1 MDDYL
6 IHWGIPGQRKGERR
20 FQYKDGS
27 LTPEGR
33 IRYGVGPSRE
43 SDGAKE
49 AKATSSG
56 SNTSNENSSQKSQKS
71 AVSVEFKKPESSST
85 ASNSPTEPHKETAE
99 EHRAKVQRAIK
110 SGNKDEVKK
119 YALDMTSDEL
129 RKAMDKVDLMQKLN
143 ASEPPKTAFDR
154 IDNVANTL
162 NRISNYY
169 TTATNTWNNFARAYN
184 SLNKDGNDL
193 KLIGQDNSGIKTA
206 EQKLRA
212 ARNRQVIQSG
222 NAALIQKYANEMSG
236 TELSKATKRLRD
248 LDAIAKKNYSKVGND

>member
-1 MDDYL
+1 MREIYTDDDVGDYL
-6 IHWGIPGQRKGERR
+6 IHWGIKGQKWGVRR
-20 FQYKDGS
+20 YQNTQGA

-33 IRYGVGPSRE
+33 IRYGVDKKRE
-43 SDGAKE
+43 VNVNKI
-49 AKATSSG
+49 TSI
-56 SNTSNENSSQKSQKS
+56 KS
-71 AVSVEFKKPESSST
+71 AKNAVVNVDFKKETPSVTTSESNPPS
-85 ASNSPTEPHKETAE
+85 EPHKETAE

-162 NRISNYY
+162 NKLSNYY

-236 TELSKATKRLRD
+236 TELSEATKRLKN

>member
-1 MDDYL
+1 MSDYL
-6 IHWGIPGQRKGERR
+6 IHSGIPGMKHGIRR
-20 FQYKDGS
+20 YQYKDGS

-43 SDGAKE
+43 SNGTDN
-49 AKATSSG
+49 ATSSG
-56 SNTSNENSSQKSQKS
+56 AKTSNANSSQKS
-71 AVSVEFKKPESSST
+71 AVSVEFKKTESSST
-85 ASNSPTEPHKETAE
+85 ASNPPSEPHKETAE

-162 NRISNYY
+162 NKLSNYY

-236 TELSKATKRLRD
+236 TELSEATKRLKN

>member
-1 MDDYL
+1 MSDYL
-6 IHWGIPGQRKGERR
+6 IHSGIPGMKHGIRR
-20 FQYKDGS
+20 YQYKDGS

-43 SDGAKE
+43 SNGTDN
-49 AKATSSG
+49 ATSSG
-56 SNTSNENSSQKSQKS
+56 AKTSNANSSQKSV
-71 AVSVEFKKPESSST
+71 ASVEFKKPETSS
-85 ASNSPTEPHKETAE
+85 TEPHKETAE

-162 NRISNYY
+162 NKLSNYY

-236 TELSKATKRLRD
+236 TELSEATKRLRD
-248 LDAIAKKNYSKVGND
+248 LDAIAKKNYSKVGNE

>member
-1 MDDYL
+1 MGDYV
-6 IHWGIPGQRKGERR
+6 IHSGIPGMKHGLRR

-33 IRYGVGPSRE
+33 IRYGVGEKRE
-43 SDGAKE
+43 SSDAKKT
-49 AKATSSG
+49 KALPTVDNAS
-56 SNTSNENSSQKSQKS
+56 SQKS
-71 AVSVEFKKPESSST
+71 AVSVEFKKPES
-85 ASNSPTEPHKETAE
+85 SPTEPHKETAE

-110 SGNKDEVKK
+110 SGNRDEVKK

-222 NAALIQKYANEMSG
+222 NAALIQKYANEMTG
-236 TELSKATKRLRD
+236 TELSEATKRLRD

>member
-1 MDDYL
+1 MSDYL
-6 IHWGIPGQRKGERR
+6 IHSGIPGQKWHVRR
-20 FQYKDGS
+20 FQNKDGS

-33 IRYGVGPSRE
+33 IRYGVGEKRDS
-43 SDGAKE
+43 SDVKKTNAP
-49 AKATSSG
+49 TSG
-56 SNTSNENSSQKSQKS
+56 SNASPSKQS
-71 AVSVEFKKPESSST
+71 AASVEFKKPETPST
-85 ASNSPTEPHKETAE
+85 TFNSQTEPHKETAE

-162 NRISNYY
+162 NKLSNYY

-222 NAALIQKYANEMSG
+222 NAALIQKYANEMSD
-236 TELSKATKRLRD
+236 TELSEATKRLRD

>member
-1 MDDYL
+1 MSDYL
-6 IHWGIPGQRKGERR
+6 IHSGIPGMKHGLRR

-33 IRYGVGPSRE
+33 IRYGVGEKRE
-43 SDGAKE
+43 SSDAKKT
-49 AKATSSG
+49 KALPTGDNAS
-56 SNTSNENSSQKSQKS
+56 SQKS
-71 AVSVEFKKPESSST
+71 AVSVEFKKPESS
-85 ASNSPTEPHKETAE
+85 PTESNKETAE

-162 NRISNYY
+162 NKLSNYY

-236 TELSKATKRLRD
+236 TELSEATKRLRD

>member
-1 MDDYL
+1 MKTSL
-6 IHWGIPGQRKGERR
+6 EHSGIPGQKWHVRR
-20 FQYKDGS
+20 FQNKDGS

-33 IRYGVGPSRE
+33 IRYGVGEKRDS
-43 SDGAKE
+43 SDVKKTNAPI
-49 AKATSSG
+49 SG
-56 SNTSNENSSQKSQKS
+56 SNASPSKQS
-71 AVSVEFKKPESSST
+71 AVSVEFKKPESSS
-85 ASNSPTEPHKETAE
+85 TEPHKETAE

-110 SGNKDEVKK
+110 SGNRDEVKK
-119 YALDMTSDEL
+119 YAIDMTSNEL
-129 RKAMDKVDLMQKLN
+129 RDAMAKVDLMQQLN
-143 ASEPPKTAFDR
+143 KSAPKKTVLDR
-154 IDNVANTL
+154 IDTTMNTL

-169 TTATNTWNNFARAYN
+169 TTATTTWNNFARLYN

-236 TELSKATKRLRD
+236 TELSEATKRLRD

>member
-1 MDDYL
+1 MSDYL
-6 IHWGIPGQRKGERR
+6 IHYGILGQKKGNRR
-20 FQYKDGS
+20 FQYEDGT

-33 IRYGVGPSRE
+33 IRYGVGEKRDS
-43 SDGAKE
+43 SDVKKTNAP
-49 AKATSSG
+49 TSG
-56 SNTSNENSSQKSQKS
+56 SNASPSQKS

-85 ASNSPTEPHKETAE
+85 ASNSSTEPHKETAE

-162 NRISNYY
+162 NKLSNYY
-169 TTATNTWNNFARAYN
+169 TTATTTWNNFARLYN

-206 EQKLRA
+206 EQKLKT

-222 NAALIQKYANEMSG
+222 NVALIQKYANEMSG
-236 TELSKATKRLRD
+236 TELSEATKRLRD
-248 LDAIAKKNYSKVGND
+248 LDAIAKKNYSKVGSD

>member
-1 MDDYL
+1 MSDYL
-6 IHWGIPGQRKGERR
+6 IHSGIHGQKWHVRR
-20 FQYKDGS
+20 FQNKDGS

-33 IRYGVGPSRE
+33 IRYGVGEKRDS
-43 SDGAKE
+43 SDVKKTNAP
-49 AKATSSG
+49 TSG
-56 SNTSNENSSQKSQKS
+56 SNASPSKQS
-71 AVSVEFKKPESSST
+71 AASVEFKKPESSS
-85 ASNSPTEPHKETAE
+85 TEPHKETAE

-110 SGNKDEVKK
+110 SGNRDEVKK

-162 NRISNYY
+162 NKLSNYY

-236 TELSKATKRLRD
+236 TELSEATKRLQN

>member
-1 MDDYL
+1 MSDYL
-6 IHWGIPGQRKGERR
+6 IHWGIPGQKKGNRR

-33 IRYGVGPSRE
+33 VRYGVGPARE
-43 SDGAKE
+43 SNGTNA
-49 AKATSSG
+49 ASSV
-56 SNTSNENSSQKSQKS
+56 SNTSNANSSKQS
-71 AVSVEFKKPESSST
+71 AASVEFKKPEASS
-85 ASNSPTEPHKETAE
+85 TEPHKETAE

-162 NRISNYY
+162 NKLSNYY

-236 TELSKATKRLRD
+236 TELSEATKRLQN
-248 LDAIAKKNYSKVGND
+248 LDAIAKKNYSKVGSD

>member
-1 MDDYL
+1 MSDYL
-6 IHWGIPGQRKGERR
+6 IHSGIPGQKWHVRR
-20 FQYKDGS
+20 FQNKDGS

-33 IRYGVGPSRE
+33 IRYGVGEKRDS
-43 SDGAKE
+43 SDAK
-49 AKATSSG
+49 KTSAPTSG
-56 SNTSNENSSQKSQKS
+56 SNASPSQKS

-85 ASNSPTEPHKETAE
+85 TSNSPTEPHKETAE

-110 SGNKDEVKK
+110 SGNRDEVKK
-119 YALDMTSDEL
+119 YAIDMTSNEL
-129 RKAMDKVDLMQKLN
+129 RDAMAKVDLMQQLN
-143 ASEPPKTAFDR
+143 KSAPKKTVLDR
-154 IDNVANTL
+154 IDTTMNAL
-162 NRISNYY
+162 NRVSNYY

-236 TELSKATKRLRD
+236 TELSEATKRLRD
-248 LDAIAKKNYSKVGND
+248 LDAIAKKNYSKIGND

>member
-1 MDDYL
+1 MSDYL
-6 IHWGIPGQRKGERR
+6 IHSGIPGQKWHVRR
-20 FQYKDGS
+20 FQNKDGS

-33 IRYGVGPSRE
+33 IRYGVGEKRDS
-43 SDGAKE
+43 SDVKKTNAP
-49 AKATSSG
+49 TSG
-56 SNTSNENSSQKSQKS
+56 SNASPSKQS
-71 AVSVEFKKPESSST
+71 AVSVEFKKT
-85 ASNSPTEPHKETAE
+85 ASNPPSEPHKETAE

-143 ASEPPKTAFDR
+143 VSEPPKTAFDR

-162 NRISNYY
+162 NKLSNYY
-169 TTATNTWNNFARAYN
+169 TTSVNVWNNFARAYN

-236 TELSKATKRLRD
+236 TELSEATKRLRD

>member
-143 ASEPPKTAFDR
+143 ASMLR
-154 IDNVANTL
+154 ILLIEYPIITQQLPTHGITL
-162 NRISNYY
+162 QE
-169 TTATNTWNNFARAYN
+169 
-184 SLNKDGNDL
+184 
-193 KLIGQDNSGIKTA
+193 LII
-206 EQKLRA
+206 
-212 ARNRQVIQSG
+212 
-222 NAALIQKYANEMSG
+222 
-236 TELSKATKRLRD
+236 LSTKMGMIL
-248 LDAIAKKNYSKVGND
+248 S

>member
-1 MDDYL
+1 MSDYL
-6 IHWGIPGQRKGERR
+6 IHWAIKGQRKGIRR
-20 FQYKDGS
+20 FQNKDGS

-33 IRYGVGPSRE
+33 IRYGVGPARE
-43 SDGAKE
+43 SNGTDN
-49 AKATSSG
+49 ATSSG
-56 SNTSNENSSQKSQKS
+56 AKTSNANSSQKS
-71 AVSVEFKKPESSST
+71 AVSVEFKKTESSST
-85 ASNSPTEPHKETAE
+85 ASNPPSEPHKETAE

-143 ASEPPKTAFDR
+143 VSEPPKTAFDR
-154 IDNVANTL
+154 IDNVVNTL
-162 NRISNYY
+162 NKLSNYY
-169 TTATNTWNNFARAYN
+169 TTSVNVWNNFARGYN

-206 EQKLRA
+206 EEKLRA

-222 NAALIQKYANEMSG
+222 NATLIQKYANEMSG
-236 TELSKATKRLRD
+236 TELSEATKRLRD